1 LTLIASH
8 SGVRGIYGKDLTAD
22 LAMKLTRA
30 FVRLWNVKEVVVGRD
45 TRPSGEPIERAVL
58 SALADLGCRAYV
70 AGVQPTP
77 VILWACRRM
86 EADGAIIISAS
97 HNPPEWN
104 ALKFALK
111 GLFLDTDEVSK
122 LVEAVE
128 EVGKASEVGGL
139 GEATTCAYDPLED
152 YVSQALRVLDVEAV
166 RRRGP
171 KVVVDPG
178 GGAGFRSTPLL
189 LRRLGCKVVTVNSAP
204 GVFARN
210 IEPTPS
216 SLELLSKA
224 VKAYG
229 ADVGFAHDA
238 DADRLVCVT
247 EEGEVLSEDYGLAI
261 ASLHVL
267 ERRKGPLVVS
277 VASSMMF
284 KWISEVLGV
293 ELYWSPVG
301 EVKVVKEVIRRGAP
315 IGGEGSSGGVIPAFF
330 NLARDGAFGAALV
343 VEALALRGC
352 KMSDFIKELPRYYQ
366 ARAAIECSSERS
378 ELVVKSLINELKGLE
393 LDLIDGIKIWLDE
406 GWVLIRPS
414 RTEPKIRVMCEAMS
428 RTRAEELLR
437 DYVAR
442 VQEAM
447 KKSFAYDRFR

>member
-1 LTLIASH
+1 MTLIASH
-8 SGVRGIYGKDLTAD
+8 SGIRGIYGKDLTAD
-22 LAMKLTRA
+22 LATKLTRA
-30 FVRLWNVKEVVVGRD
+30 FVRLWNVKRVVVGRD

-77 VILWACRRM
+77 VVLWACRRM
-86 EADGAIIISAS
+86 GADGAIIISAS

-111 GLFLDTDEVSK
+111 GLFLDTDEALK
-122 LVEAVE
+122 LVGTVE

-139 GEATTCAYDPLED
+139 GEAAACTYDPLEE
-152 YVSQALRVLDVEAV
+152 YVSQALKFFDVEAV

-189 LRRLGCKVVTVNSAP
+189 LRKLGCKVVTVNSAP

-210 IEPTPS
+210 IEPIPS

-229 ADVGFAHDA
+229 ADAGFAHDA

-247 EEGEVLSEDYGLAI
+247 EEGEVLSEDYSLAI

-267 ERRKGPLVVS
+267 ERHKGPLVVS

-284 KWISEVLGV
+284 KWISEELGV

-301 EVKVVKEVIRRGAP
+301 EVKVVKEVIRRRAP

-330 NLARDGAFGAALV
+330 NLARDGAFGAALI

-352 KMSDFIKELPRYYQ
+352 KVSNFVRELPRYYQ
-366 ARAAIECSSERS
+366 VRAAVDCSIERG
-378 ELVVKSLINELKGLE
+378 ELVMKSLVDELEGLE
-393 LDLIDGIKIWLDE
+393 LDLTDGIKVWLDE

-414 RTEPKIRVMCEAMS
+414 RTEPKIRIVCEARS
-428 RTRAEELLR
+428 QVRAEELLR
-437 DYVAR
+437 DYVAKVR
-442 VQEAM
+442 EAI
-447 KKSFAYDRFR
+447 KKTAHI

>member
-1 LTLIASH
+1 LVLIASH

-22 LAMKLTRA
+22 VAMKLTRA
-30 FVRLWNVKEVVVGRD
+30 FVRLWNVKRVVVGRD
-45 TRPSGEPIERAVL
+45 TRPSSESMERGVL
-58 SALADLGCRAYV
+58 SALAELGCRAYV
-70 AGVQPTP
+70 LGVQPTP
-77 VILWACRRM
+77 VVLWACRRM
-86 EADGAIIISAS
+86 GADGAIIISAS

-111 GLFLDTDEVSK
+111 GLFLDVDEVSK
-122 LVEAVE
+122 LMEAVE
-128 EVGKASEVGGL
+128 EASATSGVGELSEL
-139 GEATTCAYDPLED
+139 ATCAYDPLEE
-152 YVSQALRVLDVEAV
+152 YVDQALKVLDVEAV
-166 RRRGP
+166 KRRGL

-189 LRRLGCKVVTVNSAP
+189 LRKLGCKVVTVNSAP
-204 GVFARN
+204 GIFARE

-216 SLELLSKA
+216 SLDLLSKA

-267 ERRKGPLVVS
+267 ERRRGPLVVS

-284 KWISEVLGV
+284 KWISEQLGV

-301 EVKVVKEVIRRGAP
+301 EVKVVKEIVKRGAP

-330 NLARDGAFGAALV
+330 NLARDGVFGAALI

-352 KMSDFIKELPRYYQ
+352 KVSDFVRGLPRYYQ
-366 ARAAIECSSERS
+366 VRTAIECDVEGG
-378 ELVVKSLINELKGLE
+378 ELVTKSLVDELKGLD
-393 LDLIDGIKIWLDE
+393 LDLTDGIKVWLDE

-414 RTEPKIRVMCEAMS
+414 RTEPRIRIICEARS
-428 RTRAEELLR
+428 RARAEELLR
-437 DYVAR
+437 EFAAR
-442 VQEAM
+442 VREVI
-447 KKSFAYDRFR
+447 KKVTHI